1 MRTLAAVVA
10 VVLLVSGCTR
20 VQRTEAWERGPV
32 PDRGPAAELRLG
44 FFPNVTHASA
54 LIGLDQGFF
63 ARELGGTTV
72 VPTKFTD
79 GATEVSAFLGGSL
92 DAGFIGSGP
101 ALNAF
106 AKSDGRAVRL
116 VAGATSGGAQLVTT
130 PDIDSPD
137 DLAGRVVVTP
147 ALGNTQDIALKS
159 WLVETGLAGR
169 VEVTNRD
176 PAQTFAAF
184 GKGEVQAAWLPEP
197 WASRLVLDA
206 GARVL
211 LDEAELW
218 PGGRFPTT
226 VLLVRTR
233 FLAEH
238 PQTVRALI
246 RGLLAAED
254 WAAQHPEQ
262 ARAAVNRQLGEL
274 VGKPLREP
282 VIERAFQGIRL
293 DHDPVA
299 AAFPELARDAVT
311 AGIALR
317 PVDLAGFV
325 DLTALNTELAALG
338 RPAVGT
344 SDLEHP

>member
-1 MRTLAAVVA
+1 MRVVVA
-10 VVLLVSGCTR
+10 LLALVLLASGCTR

-32 PDRGPAAELRLG
+32 PDLGPAAQLRLG
-44 FFPNVTHASA
+44 YFPNVTHASA
-54 LIGLDQGFF
+54 LVGLEKGFF
-63 ARELGGTTV
+63 AGELGGTEL

-106 AKSDGRAVRL
+106 ARSDGRAVRL
-116 VAGATSGGAQLVTT
+116 VAGATSGGAQLVTA
-130 PDIDSPD
+130 PGIDSPA

-147 ALGNTQDIALKS
+147 ALGNTQDIALKA
-159 WLVETGLAGR
+159 WLAENGLAEA

-184 GKGEVQAAWLPEP
+184 TQGEVQAAWLPEP

-211 LDEAELW
+211 VDEADLW

-238 PQTVRALI
+238 PQTVRALL
-246 RGLLAAED
+246 RGLLAAD
-254 WAAQHPEQ
+254 AWAGEHPAE
-262 ARAAVNRQLGEL
+262 AKAAVNAQLAEL
-274 VGKPLREP
+274 VGKPLSGP
-282 VIERAFQGIRL
+282 VIDRAFAGIEL
-293 DHDPVA
+293 TTDPIG
-299 AAFPELARDAVT
+299 AAFPALAQHAVT
-311 AGIALR
+311 AGITRR
-317 PVDLAGFV
+317 PMDLTGFI
-325 DLTALNTELAALG
+325 DLTALDAVLAEDRSTA
-338 RPAVGT
+338 PN
-344 SDLEHP
+344 

>member
-1 MRTLAAVVA
+1 MRTLAAFLA
-10 VVLLVSGCTR
+10 LVLLVSGCTR

-54 LIGLDQGFF
+54 LIGLEKGFF
-63 ARELGGTTV
+63 ADELGATTL

-147 ALGNTQDIALKS
+147 ALGNTQDIALKT
-159 WLVETGLAGR
+159 WLVETGLDGR

-184 GKGEVQAAWLPEP
+184 TKGEVQAAWLPEP

-211 LDEAELW
+211 LDEAALW

-226 VLLVRTR
+226 VLLVRAQ

-238 PQTVRALI
+238 PQTVRALL
-246 RGLLAAED
+246 RGLLAAES
-254 WAAQHPEQ
+254 WAAEHPAE
-262 ARAAVNRQLGEL
+262 ARTAVNDQLAEL
-274 VGKPLREP
+274 TGKPLSGP
-282 VIERAFQGIRL
+282 VIERAFAGIQL
-293 DHDPVA
+293 SHDPIVT
-299 AAFPELARDAVT
+299 AFPELARDAVT

-317 PVDLAGFV
+317 PVDLAGFA

-338 RPAVGT
+338 RPAVR
-344 SDLEHP
+344 DALN

>member
-1 MRTLAAVVA
+1 MRILLALLA
-10 VVLLVSGCTR
+10 VVLLGSGCTR

-32 PDRGPAAELRLG
+32 PDLGPAAELRLG
-44 FFPNVTHASA
+44 LFPNVTHAPA
-54 LIGLDQGFF
+54 LVGLEKGFF
-63 ARELGGTTV
+63 TDELGGTKL

-106 AKSDGRAVRL
+106 ARSDGRAVRL
-116 VAGATSGGAQLVTT
+116 VAGVTSGGAQLVTT

-147 ALGNTQDIALKS
+147 ALGNTQDIALKT
-159 WLVETGLAGR
+159 WLAETGLADR

-184 GKGEVQAAWLPEP
+184 TKGEVQAAWLPEP

-211 LDEAELW
+211 VDEASLW
-218 PGGRFPTT
+218 PDGRFPTT

-238 PQTVRALI
+238 PQTVRALL
-246 RGLLAAED
+246 RGLLTAQEWADEHPAE
-254 WAAQHPEQ
+254 AK
-262 ARAAVNRQLGEL
+262 AAVNAQLTRL
-274 VGKPLREP
+274 VGKPLSGP
-282 VIERAFQGIRL
+282 VIDRAFTSIDL
-293 DHDPVA
+293 DADPVA
-299 AAFPELARDAVT
+299 SAFPRLAEDAVT
-311 AGIALR
+311 AGVALR
-317 PVDLAGFV
+317 PVDLTGFL
-325 DLTALNTELAALG
+325 DLTALNTELAARG
-338 RPAVGT
+338 RPT
-344 SDLEHP
+344 LEGRQR

>member
-1 MRTLAAVVA
+1 MRVA
-10 VVLLVSGCTR
+10 VAVLALVLLASGCTR

-32 PDRGPAAELRLG
+32 PDLGPAAQLRLG
-44 FFPNVTHASA
+44 YFPNVTHASA
-54 LIGLDQGFF
+54 LVGLEKGFF
-63 ARELGGTTV
+63 AGELGGTEL

-106 AKSDGRAVRL
+106 ARSDGRAVRL
-116 VAGATSGGAQLVTT
+116 VAGATSGGAQLVTA
-130 PDIDSPD
+130 PGIDSPA

-147 ALGNTQDIALKS
+147 ALGNTQDIALKA
-159 WLVETGLAGR
+159 WLAENGLSDA

-176 PAQTFAAF
+176 PAQTFTAF
-184 GKGEVQAAWLPEP
+184 TQGEVQAAWLPEP

-211 LDEAELW
+211 LDEADLW

-238 PQTVRALI
+238 PQTVRALL
-246 RGLLAAED
+246 RGLLAAD
-254 WAAQHPEQ
+254 AWAGTHPAE
-262 ARAAVNRQLGEL
+262 AKAAVNAQLAEL
-274 VGKPLREP
+274 VGKPLSGP
-282 VIERAFQGIRL
+282 VIDRAFDGIEL
-293 DHDPVA
+293 TTDPITD
-299 AAFPELARDAVT
+299 AFPALAEDAVT
-311 AGIALR
+311 AGIARR
-317 PVDLAGFV
+317 PVDLTGFA
-325 DLTALNTELAALG
+325 DLTALDAVLAEDRAAA
-338 RPAVGT
+338 PN
-344 SDLEHP
+344 